1 MKILFL
7 LALIWPIQAQNEG
20 QEIGQEAQW
29 KVDNCILAN
38 FTLKILVKLPTE
50 NVTVT
55 VPQEAQVDPAQSH
68 CGTKDD
74 QDLQVLALQ
83 WDFVPKNDT
92 SVKLHRTISIS
103 FKRNKTL
110 GYYGVQRFRGNFQM
124 AKWKVVNQTDSFSN
138 VTVDTSDISSLLFH
152 TPLDQSF
159 TCPKW
164 GSTNLETQLVYSTP
178 TILPTKL
185 SNSTVDSSTLQFDAF
200 RSANLPTPGFRIA
213 MDCTYEPNDVV
224 PIAVGV
230 ALATLVVVVL
240 VAYVIGRRR
249 NRQRGYQSV

>member
-1 MKILFL
+1 MKILFH
-7 LALIWPIQAQNEG
+7 LALIWPIQAQNE
-20 QEIGQEAQW
+20 GQEAQW

-55 VPQEAQVDPAQSH
+55 VPQEAKVDPAQSH

-110 GYYGVQRFRGNFQM
+110 G
-124 AKWKVVNQTDSFSN
+124 
-138 VTVDTSDISSLLFH
+138 
-152 TPLDQSF
+152 
-159 TCPKW
+159 
-164 GSTNLETQLVYSTP
+164 
-178 TILPTKL
+178 
-185 SNSTVDSSTLQFDAF
+185 
-200 RSANLPTPGFRIA
+200 
-213 MDCTYEPNDVV
+213 
-224 PIAVGV
+224 
-230 ALATLVVVVL
+230 
-240 VAYVIGRRR
+240 
-249 NRQRGYQSV
+249 